1 MRSMVSDEQV
11 RRLLKL
17 RKREKTLATAAAK
30 AGMDEN
36 RKWLGSEK
44 LPSQCKIER
53 CWRTRGDPFSEVW
66 SEIEQILERAPT
78 VQAKTLFDYLSR
90 RYEGRFQEGQLRTLQ
105 RRVKTWRAVHGE
117 LKEVIFPQSH
127 RPGEQAQSDF
137 TYMGR
142 LGVTL
147 AGQPFDHLL

>member
-11 RRLLKL
+11 RRLLKV

-30 AGMDEN
+30 AGMDEKTA

-53 CWRTRGDPFSEVW
+53 CWRTRADPFSEVW
-66 SEIEQILERAPT
+66 SEIEQILERATT

-105 RRVKTWRAVHGE
+105 RRVKAWRAVHGE
-117 LKEVIFPQSH
+117 PKEVIFPQSH

-137 TYMGR
+137 TYLGR
-142 LGVTL
+142 LGDT
-147 AGQPFDHLL
+147 QPKDDEF